1 MLCHSEGTVTSLIT
15 DLLWHLTW
23 LAPLFPYSCSIPLLP
38 HSSWTIF
45 GPHFSR
51 HVSIAF
57 RWRKTKDGPGDGA
70 EGEREREVDV
80 DARWLLSSSLQRALH
95 QVSGLLYGVELLITR
110 GEEEKW
116 CFLFESSS
124 FCLLQTQL
132 GRHRLSVP
140 ETTQQ
145 CYQFWNSTL
154 LRLTTWFQGW
164 RSGPEALRL
173 TWLAADRYE
182 NSLLSW
188 MCSGIPVAKTL
199 HQGSSLRGWS

>member
-116 CFLFESSS
+116 CFLFVWVQLS
-124 FCLLQTQL
+124 LLASDTAGSPQIE
-132 GRHRLSVP
+132 RAWNNSAVLSVLEFHFT
-140 ETTQQ
+140 ET
-145 CYQFWNSTL
+145 YNVVSRLAFWP
-154 LRLTTWFQGW
+154 
-164 RSGPEALRL
+164 RSLKAD
-173 TWLAADRYE
+173 LA
-182 NSLLSW
+182 
-188 MCSGIPVAKTL
+188 
-199 HQGSSLRGWS
+199 GSRQIWKLFIVLNV